1 MSSTRTLNSTV
12 NILLCSVSQINF
24 KKKHSSCFFVA
35 LLNLSF
41 CWQFR
46 LSTYCRDACWHTW
59 KFKFNKTN
67 NLYLFIR
74 ACVPF
79 LPSVSWWATR
89 RVLASWKRKAKLMSY
104 LPCHFTNTKQL
115 SYSVQL
121 VFCVN
126 LWKKKCWTSLVNLPR
141 ALMRKHRGYM
151 VKNTWQCTFSVK
163 SVVNS
168 TWKSM
173 HFLITTLLT
182 TTWLPVQLLACITS
196 E

>member
-104 LPCHFTNTKQL
+104 LPCHITNTKQL

-126 LWKKKCWTSLVNLPR
+126 LWKKKNVEHLWSTFQEHWWGNI
-141 ALMRKHRGYM
+141 GG
-151 VKNTWQCTFSVK
+151 TWSKTHGNV
-163 SVVNS
+163 
-168 TWKSM
+168 
-173 HFLITTLLT
+173 HFLLNQWLILLENQCIFSLQLC
-182 TTWLPVQLLACITS
+182 WLQLGSQFNSLLV
-196 E
+196 